1 MKEILTEW
9 RRFLNEEDVD
19 FGGGLTVGAGGIDFG
34 KVGKDLKDYTVGE
47 YAEFI
52 QKARQDL
59 KDQKESEYVGFVVKT
74 LGEKALTGGMG
85 DLSMGKDAVDVFRK
99 ILKNK
104 NDELDQA
111 DPEKRKAIVDTASDN
126 FILDLLDIDPHLNRK
141 IDNEVLNNLD
151 KEYDKYLL
159 SLDPELL
166 VGDITDVNDF
176 IRDRIAQDTNRN
188 VVITDENPED

>member
-1 MKEILTEW
+1 MRRLWLAAWEISPW
-9 RRFLNEEDVD
+9 
-19 FGGGLTVGAGGIDFG
+19 
-34 KVGKDLKDYTVGE
+34 
-47 YAEFI
+47 
-52 QKARQDL
+52 
-59 KDQKESEYVGFVVKT
+59 
-74 LGEKALTGGMG
+74 
-85 DLSMGKDAVDVFRK
+85 GKDAVDVFTNF
-99 ILKNK
+99 LKKK

-111 DPEKRKAIVDTASDN
+111 DPETRKAIVDTASDN

-176 IRDRIAQDTNRN
+176 IRDKIAQDTNRN
-188 VVITDENPED
+188 VVITDENPEDWWWKN

>member
-1 MKEILTEW
+1 MKELLTEW
-9 RRFLNEEDVD
+9 RKFLNEEEDV
-19 FGGGLTVGAGGIDFG
+19 GGGLTVGTGGIDFG

-59 KDQKESEYVGFVVKT
+59 KDQKESEYVGFIAMT

-85 DLSMGKDAVDVFRK
+85 DLSMGKDAVDVFRNF
-99 ILKNK
+99 LKKK

-111 DPEKRKAIVDTASDN
+111 NPETRKAIVDTASDN
-126 FILDLLDIDPHLNRK
+126 FILDLLDIDPHLDRK
-141 IDNEVLNNLD
+141 VDNEVLNNLD

-159 SLDPELL
+159 NLDPELL

-188 VVITDENPED
+188 VVIRDENPED

>member
-9 RRFLNEEDVD
+9 RRFLNEEEDV
-19 FGGGLTVGAGGIDFG
+19 GGGLTVGTGGIDFG
-34 KVGKDLKDYTVGE
+34 KVGKDLEDYTVGE

-59 KDQKESEYVGFVVKT
+59 KDQKESEYVGFIAKT

-85 DLSMGKDAVDVFRK
+85 DLSMGKDAVDVFTNF
-99 ILKNK
+99 LKKK

-111 DPEKRKAIVDTASDN
+111 DPETRKAIVDTASDN

-159 SLDPELL
+159 SLDPKLL

>member
-1 MKEILTEW
+1 MKELLTEW
-9 RRFLNEEDVD
+9 RRFLNEEEDV
-19 FGGGLTVGAGGIDFG
+19 GGGLTVGTGGIDFG

-59 KDQKESEYVGFVVKT
+59 KDQKESEYVGFIAKT

>member
-9 RRFLNEEDVD
+9 RRFLNEEEDV
-19 FGGGLTVGAGGIDFG
+19 GGGLTVGTGGIDFG

-59 KDQKESEYVGFVVKT
+59 KDQKESEYVGFIAKT

-111 DPEKRKAIVDTASDN
+111 DPETRKAIVDTASDN

-159 SLDPELL
+159 SLDPKLL

>member
-9 RRFLNEEDVD
+9 RRFLNEEEDV
-19 FGGGLTVGAGGIDFG
+19 GGGLTVGTGGIDFG

-59 KDQKESEYVGFVVKT
+59 KDQKESEYVGFIAKT

-85 DLSMGKDAVDVFRK
+85 DLSMGKDAVDVFTNF
-99 ILKNK
+99 LKKK

-111 DPEKRKAIVDTASDN
+111 DPETRKAIVDTASDN

-159 SLDPELL
+159 SLDPKLL

>member
-9 RRFLNEEDVD
+9 RRFLNEEEDV
-19 FGGGLTVGAGGIDFG
+19 GGGLTVGTGGIDFG

-52 QKARQDL
+52 QEARQDL
-59 KDQKESEYVGFVVKT
+59 KDQKESEYVGFIAKT

>member
-1 MKEILTEW
+1 MKELLTEW
-9 RRFLNEEDVD
+9 RRFLNEEEDA
-19 FGGGLTVGAGGIDFG
+19 GGGLTVGSGGIDFG

-59 KDQKESEYVGFVVKT
+59 KDQKESEYVGFIAKT

-85 DLSMGKDAVDVFRK
+85 DLSMGKDAVDVFTNF
-99 ILKNK
+99 LKKK

-111 DPEKRKAIVDTASDN
+111 DPETRKAIVDTASDN

-159 SLDPELL
+159 SLDPKLL

>member
-9 RRFLNEEDVD
+9 RRFLNEEEEV
-19 FGGGLTVGAGGIDFG
+19 GGLTVGSGGIDFG

-59 KDQKESEYVGFVVKT
+59 KDQKESEYVGFIAKT

-85 DLSMGKDAVDVFRK
+85 DLSMGKDAVDVFTNF
-99 ILKNK
+99 LKKK

-111 DPEKRKAIVDTASDN
+111 DPETRKAIVDTASDN

>member
-1 MKEILTEW
+1 MKELLTEW
-9 RRFLNEEDVD
+9 RRFLNEEEDV
-19 FGGGLTVGAGGIDFG
+19 GGGLTVGTGGIDFG
-34 KVGKDLKDYTVGE
+34 KVGKALKDYTVGE

-59 KDQKESEYVGFVVKT
+59 KDQKESEYVGFIAKT

-111 DPEKRKAIVDTASDN
+111 DPETRKAIVDTASDN